1 MRVGVGIG
9 QFVAVLMG
17 VAVSGCS
24 QVESPSA
31 ASPAAAAPDAVSS
44 TSQEIIGGYSAGNS
58 YRSVALTQSGCSATV
73 IGRFT
78 ALTAAH
84 CVDDGYPGDL
94 VKIDLNGDG
103 AAEHTFSGTAVHHP
117 SWTGSN
123 WRYDIAII
131 KTTGDMSTVVTP
143 ARINTNSSYDDVG
156 QPFMLVGYGCN
167 TKHGAGYGT
176 RRYGRNKIDGYRSDG
191 REFGAG
197 FNNEGTN
204 YNDSGTCDGDSGGP
218 SFTTDVA
225 YECVIGVHSTAQNR
239 DWFFDGADFH
249 DVTVRVYASWIQ
261 SESGDSS
268 IGTCSCVSNAGYAC
282 DGADGDS
289 CYEGTLSCSGVC
301 SDTTGT
307 TSEVCGDF
315 VDNDCNGSTDEGC
328 ACTCG
333 DGFCCESESSSTCG
347 SDCCEAWCGDGS
359 CCPSSGVCSDGSFCM
374 Y

>member
-1 MRVGVGIG
+1 MHIRAGIG
-9 QFVAVLMG
+9 QIVAVLVF

-24 QVESPSA
+24 QIESPSA
-31 ASPAAAAPDAVSS
+31 AGAPDEVGS

-58 YRSVALTQSGCSATV
+58 YRSVALTASGCSATV
-73 IGRFT
+73 IGRYT

-84 CVDDGYPGDL
+84 CVDDGNPADS
-94 VKIDLNGDG
+94 VSIDLNGDG
-103 AAEHTFSGTAVHHP
+103 WAEYYFPGTAVHYP
-117 SWTGSN
+117 SWNGSDSY
-123 WRYDIAII
+123 RYDIAII
-131 KTTGDMSTVVTP
+131 KTTEDMSTVVTP
-143 ARINTNSSYDDVG
+143 ARINTKTSYDDVG
-156 QPFMLVGYGCN
+156 QPFTLVGYGCN
-167 TKHGAGYGT
+167 TKHRDGYGT

-204 YNDSGTCDGDSGGP
+204 FSDSGTCKGDSGGP

-239 DWFFDGADFH
+239 DYVFDGADFH

-261 SESGDSS
+261 SASGDSS

-289 CYEGTLSCSGVC
+289 CYEGTISCSGAC

-315 VDNDCNGSTDEGC
+315 VDNDCNGLTDEGC

-333 DGFCCESESSSTCG
+333 DGFCCETESSFDCG
-347 SDCCEAWCGDGS
+347 VDCCEAWCNDGS
-359 CCPSSGVCSDGSFCM
+359 CCQAGSACSDGSLCM